1 MSSPSSESDNSPV
14 EQPTVTNASQLV
26 TTTTIN
32 TDSLNTPI
40 MSLTTPSLF
49 SSLPPGLSNI
59 ATELP
64 LGSSTLG
71 DIGSTSALVA
81 FPVSIQPS
89 SVSTTT
95 PGSNIILQAQNM
107 GQPFLLTPTPYDKPQ
122 TTTPSITPSNLLTPP
137 STLATSGGLSSL
149 RDLEQLKLQYDRIYQ
164 QISQTLQQH
173 SQQQSQDPPPGND
186 SDKPQG
192 KRSIEKEEG
201 FSSESEPPDIEL
213 SSSKRP
219 CIETITD

>member
-1 MSSPSSESDNSPV
+1 
-14 EQPTVTNASQLV
+14 
-26 TTTTIN
+26 
-32 TDSLNTPI
+32 
-40 MSLTTPSLF
+40 
-49 SSLPPGLSNI
+49 
-59 ATELP
+59 
-64 LGSSTLG
+64 
-71 DIGSTSALVA
+71 
-81 FPVSIQPS
+81 
-89 SVSTTT
+89 
-95 PGSNIILQAQNM
+95 M

-122 TTTPSITPSNLLTPP
+122 TTTASIPPSNLLTPP

-186 SDKPQG
+186 SDKPQD
-192 KRSIEKEEG
+192 KRSIEREET